1 MASSATIIFLLFP
14 LVKRFGTSADENVAK
29 AFLMGQG
36 HRKQVLH
43 PGCFKPIE
51 DALIYS
57 GGDGVDSSTS
67 TLTAMMDDQ
76 AEAGKVHVGHLP
88 EVEDVNPAFR
98 ITRC

>member
-1 MASSATIIFLLFP
+1 MRQRHW
-14 LVKRFGTSADENVAK
+14 KN
-29 AFLMGQG
+29 
-36 HRKQVLH
+36 VLH
-43 PGCFKPIE
+43 PACFKPIK

-67 TLTAMMDDQ
+67 TLTAMMDNQ
-76 AEAGKVHVGHLP
+76 AEAGEVHVGYLP